1 MREWNMIK
9 DLTKGSPDRLL
20 WTFTLPMLGSV
31 VFQQLYNIVDSVV
44 AGKFIGDEALAAV
57 GASYPI
63 TMIFMAVAIGMNV
76 GCSVIISQLFG
87 AGQYGK
93 MKTAIFTSLISS
105 AVLSLV
111 MTFGGL
117 VFCSR
122 LLRLLNT
129 PDNIFG
135 DSEVYL
141 VIYTAGLLF
150 VFLYNI
156 CTGTFTALGDSMTPL
171 CFLVASSLGNI
182 ALDLFFVIGLKMGVS
197 GVAWATFIAQGI
209 AAILVFAVLLRRL
222 GKIEASEYR
231 KFSVPMLGRIARMAV
246 PSILQQ
252 SFVSV
257 GNLFVQG
264 VVNSYG
270 SAVIAGYSAAIKLN
284 TFTIT
289 LFTTLSSALSSFSAQ
304 NIGAGLIRRVRDGM
318 RSGVRIALAVSLP
331 FTVLYLAF
339 GGSVMRIFV
348 SSTSA
353 DVIAVGKTFLGIVA
367 PFYFPVSIKL
377 VCDGVLRGGE
387 AIACFMFTTFS
398 DLILRV
404 VLVFILPL
412 KFGSAGIWMAW
423 PIGWIVAMI
432 FSLYFY
438 KTEKW
443 NHMNRNKSV

>member
-1 MREWNMIK
+1 MIK
-9 DLTKGSPDRLL
+9 DLTKGSPNRLL
-20 WTFTLPMLGSV
+20 WMFALPMLGSV
-31 VFQQLYNIVDSVV
+31 IFQQLYNIVDSVV

-57 GASYPI
+57 GASYPV

-87 AGQYGK
+87 AGQRGK

-105 AVLSLV
+105 VLLSLV
-111 MTFGGL
+111 MTILGL

-122 LLRLLNT
+122 LLHLLNT
-129 PDNIFG
+129 PENIFQ
-135 DSEVYL
+135 DSRVYL
-141 VIYTAGLLF
+141 MIYTAGLLF

-171 CFLVASSLGNI
+171 YFLIASSLGNI
-182 ALDLFFVIGLKMGVS
+182 ALDLFFVIGLDMGVS

-209 AAILVFAVLLRRL
+209 AAVLALVVLVWRLR
-222 GKIEASEYR
+222 KIETPPYE

-264 VVNSYG
+264 AVNGYG
-270 SAVIAGYSAAIKLN
+270 STVIAGYSAAIKLN

-304 NIGAGLIRRVRDGM
+304 NIGAGLIKRVRQGM
-318 RSGVRIALAVSLP
+318 RSGVWIALVVSVP
-331 FTVLYLAF
+331 FTVLYLVF
-339 GGSVMRIFV
+339 GEGVMQIFV
-348 SSTSA
+348 SSSST

-412 KFGSAGIWMAW
+412 KFGSTGIWMAW
-423 PIGWIVAMI
+423 PLGWIVAMI

-438 KTEKW
+438 KREKW
-443 NHMNRNKSV
+443 NHRNRNLAG